1 MNILVSG
8 ATGFVGV
15 NLVQELKKSH
25 RIFTLGRT
33 NSDFNWATLDSIVN
47 EDIDIF
53 IHLAGKAHDT
63 AKVSDEAEYFEVNT
77 RLTEKLYSKF
87 LLSQARL
94 FIFMSSVKAVADK
107 VDDVLDESYTP
118 NPSTAY
124 GRSKRQAEEYL
135 LANQPKDKH
144 KSIVILRPC
153 MIHGKGNKGNLNLLY
168 NLMQKGFPWPFAAFE
183 NKRSY
188 LSISNLSFIIYELI
202 KKQSIPDG
210 VYHVADD
217 QAIST
222 NDLVELIGRVKG
234 KKVRLWPIPIY
245 MIEVIARFGGLLR
258 LPFNSERLNKLTES
272 YVVSNDKI
280 KETININEM
289 PLKAKSGIEATLRS
303 FLAK

>member
-1 MNILVSG
+1 LNILVSG

-63 AKVSDEAEYFEVNT
+63 AKFSDEAEYFEVNT
-77 RLTEKLYSKF
+77 GLTEKLYKKF

-94 FIFMSSVKAVADK
+94 FVFMSSVKAVADQ
-107 VDDVLDESYTP
+107 VDHIMDESHLP
-118 NPSTAY
+118 QPITAY

-135 LANQPKDKH
+135 LANLPKDNQ

-153 MIHGKGNKGNLNLLY
+153 MIHGQGNKGNLNLLY
-168 NLMQKGFPWPFAAFE
+168 RLIQKGLPWPLAAFKNE
-183 NKRSY
+183 RSY
-188 LSISNLSFIIYELI
+188 LSITNLCFIISEII
-202 KKQSIPDG
+202 KKDG
-210 VYHVADD
+210 VPNDIYHVADD
-217 QAIST
+217 ESIST
-222 NDLVELIGRVKG
+222 NDLVKL
-234 KKVRLWPIPIY
+234 
-245 MIEVIARFGGLLR
+245 IARVSEKRIWLWSIPAPVLNAMARLGDLLG
-258 LPFNSERLNKLTES
+258 LPFNKERLDKLTES

-280 KETININEM
+280 KDVLGISEM
-289 PLKAKSGIEATLRS
+289 PTDVRAGLKATLRS
-303 FLAK
+303 F